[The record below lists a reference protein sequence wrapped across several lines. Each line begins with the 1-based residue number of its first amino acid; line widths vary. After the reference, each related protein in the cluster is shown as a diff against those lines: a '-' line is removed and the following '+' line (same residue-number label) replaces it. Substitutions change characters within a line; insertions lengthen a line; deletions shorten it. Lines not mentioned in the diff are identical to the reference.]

1 MVSSEGV
8 ASTAYGGSI
17 PVENVQSL
25 ASENLIE
32 IPPRYLREE
41 YESDELLDDEALEIP
56 VIDMNKFLIGQSEYK
71 YELEKLHLACKDWG
85 FFQMIN
91 HGALEEIEKM
101 KAVTEE
107 FFMLPL
113 EEKMVCAQLPHSIEG
128 YGQAFVHSD
137 DQKLDWADML
147 FLLPRPS
154 STRNIEIWPKAPS
167 SFRPTLE
174 EYSAKLHKI
183 SINLLKLIAENLK
196 VETESLIGKFDPDG
210 TQGVRMNYYPPCVQ
224 ANKVLGLT
232 PHSDATGLT
241 LLIQVNDV
249 EGLQIKKTQKWV
261 PIKPISGAIVV
272 NIGDIMEVFSNGEY
286 SSIEHRAVV
295 NNKKE
300 RLSIAAFHS
309 PKTDT
314 YIGPLPELVQEN
326 YPKYKTIRHE
336 DFIRLVVTSHL
347 VGKSILDHL
356 KCDQL
361 QNTQS

>member
-1 MVSSEGV
+1 MVGSEGV
-8 ASTAYGGSI
+8 ASYGGSI
-17 PVENVQSL
+17 PVANVQSL
-25 ASENLIE
+25 ASESLSE
-32 IPPRYLREE
+32 IPSRYLRGEC
-41 YESDELLDDEALEIP
+41 ESDELLDDEGLEIP
-56 VIDMNKFLIGQSEYK
+56 IIDMNKFLIGQSEYK

-101 KAVTEE
+101 KVVTEE
-107 FFMLPL
+107 FFKLPL

-128 YGQAFVHSD
+128 YYGQAFVHSE
-137 DQKLDWADML
+137 DQKLDWVDML
-147 FLLPRPS
+147 FILPRPA
-154 STRNIEIWPKAPS
+154 STRNLGIWPKAPS

-174 EYSAKLHKI
+174 EYSEKLHKI
-183 SINLLKLIAENLK
+183 SINLLKLMAENLK
-196 VETESLIGKFDPDG
+196 VETEILIGRFDPDG
-210 TQGVRMNYYPPCVQ
+210 TQGVRMNYYPPCVH

-232 PHSDATGLT
+232 PHSDSTGLT

-261 PIKPISGAIVV
+261 PIKPISGAIIV
-272 NIGDIMEVFSNGEY
+272 NIGDVMEVFSNGEY

-309 PKTDT
+309 PKKDTD
-314 YIGPLPELVQEN
+314 IGPLPELVQEN
-326 YPKYKTIRHE
+326 YPKYKTMSHE
-336 DFIRLVVTSHL
+336 DFIRLVLTSHHD
-347 VGKSILDHL
+347 GKSILDQL

-361 QNTQS
+361 ADP